1 MKMIYFRSI
10 LGTQLKIDGILT
22 KILNELYI
30 IMNIIYS
37 HIVNLFLFALYLDHQ
52 IGDIIGIILLLMIDL
67 IVLS

>member
-1 MKMIYFRSI
+1 M
-10 LGTQLKIDGILT
+10 GTQLKIDGILT